1 MRGMGRARRATVAGV
16 IVAASLLT
24 FGDGAGARADA
35 PCSWVS
41 YKLPIGSKETQACIR
56 SKGSRPQSS
65 GATVW
70 HRRGV
75 GGYFIEVGASVPV
88 PV

>member
-56 SKGSRPQSS
+56 SKGSPS
-65 GATVW
+65 GGGVAVG
-70 HRRGV
+70 HRQRV
-75 GGYFIEVGASVPV
+75 GSFYFEVRIGLPLPS
-88 PV
+88 